1 MCNNLYWGSWHL
13 ERQSWLAMPKLTDA
27 AQEKFQEKGE
37 QSSLS
42 PLLPLPPISHCE
54 DGAFTQSPTIWSPSR
69 LSLNHVSHD
78 KRQERNWPLKILCSK
93 EQIKISQVLL
103 KEGTES
109 IIANDKNFSGMC
121 TERGRGHTL
130 LSFPRA
136 SPRAAHSF
144 L

>member
-1 MCNNLYWGSWHL
+1 
-13 ERQSWLAMPKLTDA
+13 
-27 AQEKFQEKGE
+27 
-37 QSSLS
+37 
-42 PLLPLPPISHCE
+42 
-54 DGAFTQSPTIWSPSR
+54 
-69 LSLNHVSHD
+69 
-78 KRQERNWPLKILCSK
+78 LCSK